1 MSHRKPSDDGG
12 GNALEP
18 VRAGIIDD
26 HEAVRI
32 GFAASAARDA
42 RLNSPPVTVMGAA
55 PTVTAFLDAGRNICD
70 VVALDM
76 SLADGSRPGENVAR
90 LAAAGYRVLIFT
102 LGDNVGYLQE
112 ALANGAM
119 GVSLKSEPVAET
131 FSKLRRI
138 AAGETIASQELAA
151 AIEVDTDFV
160 EANLSD
166 RERECLGMY
175 ADGLGQYQVARRMN
189 IAESTV
195 KKNIDRIREKY
206 EAAGRPASTKIDLY
220 RRAVEDGIL
229 PPLLPLR
236 KK

>member
-1 MSHRKPSDDGG
+1 M
-12 GNALEP
+12 ET

-32 GFAASAARDA
+32 GFAVSAARESGSKTP
-42 RLNSPPVTVMGAA
+42 RVTVMGAA
-55 PTVTAFLDAGRNICD
+55 PTVDAFLGAGPGICD
-70 VVALDM
+70 VVALDL
-76 SLADGSRPGENVAR
+76 SLADGSQPGDNVAR
-90 LAAAGYRVLIFT
+90 LTEAGYKVLVFT
-102 LGDNVGYLQE
+102 LGDNVGQIQD

-119 GVSLKSEPVAET
+119 GVSLKSEPISET
-131 FSKLRRI
+131 FAKLRRI
-138 AAGETIASQELAA
+138 ATGDTIDSQELAA

-166 RERECLGMY
+166 RERECIALY
-175 ADGLGQYQVARRMN
+175 AAGLGQYQVARRMG

-206 EAAGRPASTKIDLY
+206 EAAGRPANTKIDLY

-236 KK
+236 KR